1 MSAKL
6 TDAEVD
12 ALVESEGLDYAI
24 MYYTDGKNFEN
35 PKLRKLWRAA
45 GEKLR
50 AIETIL
56 EATR

>member
-1 MSAKL
+1 L

-12 ALVESEGLDYAI
+12 ALVEREGLDYAI
-24 MYYTDGKNFEN
+24 QHYTDGKEFAN
-35 PKLRKLWRAA
+35 PKLRKLWREA

-56 EATR
+56 EASR